1 MTENE
6 LKMYIALQ
14 PLIKKAMGEYQ
25 IEDYFYSSRDGL
37 RLLVKIE
44 YDEELVYYHLSNK
57 INIIETTKIERF
69 ILIPKTIDVENS
81 TRGLWGMLNGRKDLS
96 ENMYAKNKV
105 HLLYFKNGIV
115 NEVFADTTTEAI
127 LKALCHQEGVSV

>member
-6 LKMYIALQ
+6 LKMYVVLQ

-25 IEDYFYSSRDGL
+25 IEDYFYSSRYGL

-69 ILIPKTIDVENS
+69 ILIPQTIDAENHQ
-81 TRGLWGMLNGRKDLS
+81 RGLWGMLDWIKWRIADEGNQGNVCLYTY
-96 ENMYAKNKV
+96 ENSKKISFY
-105 HLLYFKNGIV
+105 G
-115 NEVFADTTTEAI
+115 TSTEAI
-127 LKALCHQEGVSV
+127 LMALCHQEGVEI